1 MKLCDLIVSSY
12 MEGFTGANI
21 YCDDEAKKESIHNEL
36 SAFFDQNNVTMSVV
50 DEKDYGLMVYI
61 PCNNYNNDDNWDFDV
76 IIKDFCNKLEEIRAA
91 YEVNYRAYISYGDE
105 DNIQNYE
112 TSSSDDCKQ
121 EEVPY
126 DFVAFALKFAVFKNA
141 EFWENVGENADEE
154 GEEFLNVADSLIPYV
169 KNGLLD
175 QKVAKELIDL
185 LDEFMASDE
194 VREELFTKAMDMLH

>member
-12 MEGFTGANI
+12 MEGFSGANI
-21 YCDDEAKKESIHNEL
+21 YCDDETKKESIHNEL

-50 DEKDYGLMVYI
+50 DEKDYGLMIYI

-76 IIKDFCNKLEEIRAA
+76 IIKGFCDKLKEIRAA
-91 YEVNYRAYISYGDE
+91 HEVAYRAYISYGDE
-105 DNIQNYE
+105 ENVQNYE
-112 TSSSDDCKQ
+112 ISSSDDDKRDD
-121 EEVPY
+121 ELY

-141 EFWENVGENADEE
+141 EFWEKVGENADEE
-154 GEEFLNVADSLIPYV
+154 GEEFLNVADSLTPYV